1 MANAPY
7 PTLSSNKFRTANT
20 KKLFQLTLLSLLG
33 ISLIGCNNSGKE
45 EEIKA
50 ENSGYAVADDKDAS
64 TPASATPAGTENSAA
79 GSALTDSAA
88 KTDSDLAKKA
98 AAPPVAGGSTPA
110 APPAAGATGTG
121 GVAAGATGGAAGA
134 AGGPAGAAGM
144 PGKTGGV
151 VNEAPSF
158 TTLTYPTT
166 EETADF
172 IAFLVKADQAV
183 RDLAVWGSQG
193 MVPEAQFRAQGARIL
208 EMKLAAATKL
218 LDKKDLSET
227 DLRIARKAKLQALS
241 QLSGLGDVKAN
252 DTLRTYVDEVL
263 TSGDPEL
270 VHNARLMQLG
280 YAAEALM
287 GGKSKDPNELLSRI
301 DEVLSDEN
309 YRGAVEMMQVRQ
321 ATGLLEQMGYK
332 EQATA
337 VRQKVGKLYEN
348 NADPSLAN
356 AAWQI
361 IAEQHPATTGM
372 RDAMQA
378 IMKGEASAKEQ
389 LKTAAERMVA
399 ELPPERTVMF
409 LVSQIVNIEFSGQP
423 EAAGVIVEVATANLD
438 KITNEKA
445 KEEVAKLLEGFKA
458 RQAILGTE
466 LKFDGL
472 VDTAGKPLDWNAYA
486 GKVVL
491 VDFWATW
498 CQPCLIELPNVE
510 KAYAALKDKGFE
522 VIGINL
528 DDNASDLQAF
538 FQQKTLPW
546 KTYRHSDPNL
556 MGFDMPLAKELGVQ
570 AIPFV
575 LLLGK
580 DGKVAK
586 LHVRGEELIPA
597 VEELL
602 K

>member
-1 MANAPY
+1 VANAPY
-7 PTLSSNKFRTANT
+7 PTLSSNRVRPATS
-20 KKLFQLTLLSLLG
+20 KKLFRITLLSLLG
-33 ISLIGCNNSGKE
+33 ISLIGCNNSGND

-50 ENSGYAVADDKDAS
+50 ENSGYAVADDKGTTAATEKDSTSNNAAS
-64 TPASATPAGTENSAA
+64 PATDNTP
-79 GSALTDSAA
+79 
-88 KTDSDLAKKA
+88 KTDQDLANKA
-98 AAPPVAGGSTPA
+98 AAPPAAGGSTPA
-110 APPAAGATGTG
+110 ATPAPNTPAATPAPSNSAGAMPAAAGAT
-121 GVAAGATGGAAGA
+121 
-134 AGGPAGAAGM
+134 

-158 TTLTYPTT
+158 ATLTYPTT
-166 EETADF
+166 EESADMV
-172 IAFLVKADQAV
+172 AFLGKADQAV

-208 EMKLAAATKL
+208 EMKLTAATKL
-218 LDKKDLSET
+218 LEKKDLTES
-227 DLRIARKAKLQALS
+227 DMRVARKAKLQALS

-252 DTLRTYVDEVL
+252 DALRTYVDEVIQ
-263 TSGDPEL
+263 SGDPEL

-309 YRGAVEMMQVRQ
+309 YRGAVELMQVRQ
-321 ATGLLEQMGYK
+321 ATGLLEQMGYT

-337 VRQKVGKLYEN
+337 VRQKVGKLFEKN
-348 NADPSLAN
+348 KDPNLAN

-361 IAEQHPATTGM
+361 LAEQHPATNGM

-389 LKTAAERMVA
+389 LKAAAERMIV

-409 LVSQIVNIEFSGQP
+409 LVSQIVNVEFSGQP
-423 EAAGVIVEVATANLD
+423 EAASILVEVANANLD
-438 KITNEKA
+438 KITDEKA
-445 KEEVAKLLEGFKA
+445 KAEVATLFEGFKT
-458 RQAILGTE
+458 RQAIIGKE
-466 LKFDGL
+466 LSFAGI
-472 VDTAGKPLDWNAYA
+472 VDTTGKPLDWSAYS

-510 KAYAALKDKGFE
+510 KAYAAFKDKGFE
-522 VIGINL
+522 VIGVNL
-528 DDNASDLQAF
+528 DDNVADLQGF

-546 KTYRHSDPNL
+546 MTYRNADPNQI
-556 MGFDMPLAKELGVQ
+556 GFEMPLAKELGVQ

-575 LLLGK
+575 LLIGK

-586 LHVRGEELIPA
+586 LHVRGEGLIPA
-597 VEELL
+597 IEELL

>member
-7 PTLSSNKFRTANT
+7 PTLSSITVQPALS
-20 KKLFQLTLLSLLG
+20 KKLFRITLLSLLG

-50 ENSGYAVADDKDAS
+50 ENSGYAVADDKGTTAAPEKDS
-64 TPASATPAGTENSAA
+64 TSNTAATPATE
-79 GSALTDSAA
+79 TTP
-88 KTDSDLAKKA
+88 KTDQDLANKA
-98 AAPPVAGGSTPA
+98 AAPPAASGSSPTATPAPNNSAGSTPA
-110 APPAAGATGTG
+110 AAGAT
-121 GVAAGATGGAAGA
+121 
-134 AGGPAGAAGM
+134 

-158 TTLTYPTT
+158 ATLTYPTT
-166 EETADF
+166 EESTDL
-172 IAFLVKADQAV
+172 IAFLGKADQAV

-208 EMKLAAATKL
+208 EMKLTAATKL
-218 LDKKDLSET
+218 LEKKELTENDM
-227 DLRIARKAKLQALS
+227 RVARKAKLQALS

-252 DTLRTYVDEVL
+252 DALRTYVDEVIK
-263 TSGDPEL
+263 SGDPEL

-309 YRGAVEMMQVRQ
+309 YRGAVELMQVRQ
-321 ATGLLEQMGYK
+321 ATGLLEQMGYT

-337 VRQKVGKLYEN
+337 VRQKVGKLFEKN
-348 NADPSLAN
+348 KDPNLAN

-361 IAEQHPATTGM
+361 LAEQHPATNGM

-389 LKTAAERMVA
+389 LKSAAERMIA

-409 LVSQIVNIEFSGQP
+409 LVSQIVNVEFSGQP
-423 EAAGVIVEVATANLD
+423 EAASILVDVANANLD
-438 KITNEKA
+438 KITDETAKA
-445 KEEVAKLLEGFKA
+445 EVAKLFEGFKT
-458 RQAILGTE
+458 RQAIIGKE
-466 LKFDGL
+466 LSFAGL
-472 VDTAGKPLDWNAYA
+472 VDTTGKPLDWNAYS

-522 VIGINL
+522 VIGVNL
-528 DDNASDLQAF
+528 DDNVADLQGF
-538 FQQKTLPW
+538 FKQKTLPW
-546 KTYRHSDPNL
+546 MTYRNADPNQI
-556 MGFDMPLAKELGVQ
+556 GFEMPLAKELGVQ

-575 LLLGK
+575 LLIGK

-586 LHVRGEELIPA
+586 LHVRGESLIPA
-597 VEELL
+597 IEELL

>member
-7 PTLSSNKFRTANT
+7 PPLPKMSSSMGLSKQLFRIA
-20 KKLFQLTLLSLLG
+20 LLSLVG
-33 ISLIGCNNSGKE
+33 ISFVGCDSGKKD

-50 ENSGYAVADDKDAS
+50 GNSGYAVADDKGTTPAADKNETSPPATENTPAAAQDLANKAAQQPTTSGGTPAAAPTPNTPATS
-64 TPASATPAGTENSAA
+64 TPA
-79 GSALTDSAA
+79 
-88 KTDSDLAKKA
+88 
-98 AAPPVAGGSTPA
+98 GSTPA
-110 APPAAGATGTG
+110 ASTTAGSTPAGAT
-121 GVAAGATGGAAGA
+121 
-134 AGGPAGAAGM
+134 

-158 TTLTYPTT
+158 ATLTYPTS
-166 EETADF
+166 EESTDL
-172 IAFLVKADQAV
+172 IAFLIKADTAV

-208 EMKLAAATKL
+208 ELKLTAATKL
-218 LDKKDLSET
+218 LEKKDLNEN
-227 DLRIARKAKLQALS
+227 DLRLARKAKLQALS

-252 DTLRTYVDEVL
+252 DALRAYVDEVI

-309 YRGAVEMMQVRQ
+309 YRGAVELMQVRQ

-337 VRQKVGKLYEN
+337 VRQKVGKLFEN
-348 NADPSLAN
+348 SKDPNLAN

-361 IAEQHPATTGM
+361 LAEQHPATNAM

-378 IMKGEASAKEQ
+378 VMKGEASAKEQ
-389 LKTAAERMVA
+389 LKAAAERMVA

-409 LVSQIVNIEFSGQP
+409 LVSQIVNVEFSGQP
-423 EAAGVIVEVATANLD
+423 EAASIMVDVATANLD
-438 KITNEKA
+438 KIQDEAAKA
-445 KEEVAKLLEGFKA
+445 EVAKLFEGFKL
-458 RQAILGTE
+458 RQGIVGKEVSFA
-466 LKFDGL
+466 GL

-510 KAYAALKDKGFE
+510 KAYASLKDKGFE
-522 VIGINL
+522 VIGVNL
-528 DDNASDLQAF
+528 DDDVADLQAF
-538 FQQKTLPW
+538 FKQKTLPW
-546 KTYRHSDPNL
+546 ITYRSSDTTKI
-556 MGFDMPLAKELGVQ
+556 GFEMPLAKELGVQ

-575 LLLGK
+575 LLIGK
-580 DGKVAK
+580 DGKIAK
-586 LHVRGEELIPA
+586 LHVRGEGLIPA
-597 VEELL
+597 IEELL

>member
-1 MANAPY
+1 VAIASY
-7 PTLSSNKFRTANT
+7 PSLSSTSFRPLLS
-20 KKLFQLTLLSLLG
+20 KKLFRFTLLSLLG
-33 ISLIGCNNSGKE
+33 LTLIGCNNANNE
-45 EEIKA
+45 EVKA
-50 ENSGYAVADDKDAS
+50 ENSGYAVADDKGANTAAEKEAAAS
-64 TPASATPAGTENSAA
+64 GSSAA
-79 GSALTDSAA
+79 PITNSPTPDTSA
-88 KTDSDLAKKA
+88 KTDQDLANQA
-98 AAPPVAGGSTPA
+98 AK
-110 APPAAGATGTG
+110 PPAATGLTPAPAPSTASGSAPEAAAAT
-121 GVAAGATGGAAGA
+121 
-134 AGGPAGAAGM
+134 

-158 TTLTYPTT
+158 ATLTYPTS
-166 EETADF
+166 EESPDL

-208 EMKLAAATKL
+208 EMKLTAATKL
-218 LDKKDLSET
+218 LDKKDLNEA

-252 DTLRTYVDEVL
+252 DLLKTYVDEVIQ
-263 TSGDPEL
+263 SGDPEL

-309 YRGAVEMMQVRQ
+309 YRGAVELMQVRQ
-321 ATGLLEQMGYK
+321 ATGLLEQMGYA

-337 VRQKVGKLYEN
+337 VRQKVGKLFEN
-348 NADPSLAN
+348 SKDPNLAN

-361 IAEQHPATTGM
+361 LAEQHPATNAM

-378 IMKGEASAKEQ
+378 VMKGEASAKEQ
-389 LKTAAERMVA
+389 LKAAAERMVA
-399 ELPPERTVMF
+399 ELPPQRTVLF
-409 LVSQIVNIEFSGQP
+409 LVSQIVNVEFSGQP
-423 EAAGVIVEVATANLD
+423 EAAAILVEVATAHLD
-438 KITNEKA
+438 KITEETA
-445 KEEVAKLLEGFKA
+445 KTEVAKMFEGFKT
-458 RQAILGTE
+458 RQAVIGKE
-466 LKFDGL
+466 LSFAGL
-472 VDTAGKPLDWNAYA
+472 VDTSGKPLDWSAYS

-510 KAYAALKDKGFE
+510 NAYKALKDKGFE
-522 VIGINL
+522 VIGVNM
-528 DDNASDLQAF
+528 DDNVADLQAF

-546 KTYRHSDPNL
+546 KTYRTAVPNQI
-556 MGFDMPLAKELGVQ
+556 GFEMPLAKELGVQ

-575 LLLGK
+575 LLIGK

-586 LHVRGEELIPA
+586 LHVRGEALIPA
-597 VEELL
+597 IEELL

>member
-7 PTLSSNKFRTANT
+7 PSPSSTSCGPLLS
-20 KKLFQLTLLSLLG
+20 KKLFRFTLLSLLG
-33 ISLIGCNNSGKE
+33 LTLIGCNNAEKE
-45 EEIKA
+45 EVKA
-50 ENSGYAVADDKDAS
+50 ENSGYAVADDKGTNTAEKEAAAS
-64 TPASATPAGTENSAA
+64 GSSAAPTTSSPTTEN
-79 GSALTDSAA
+79 AA
-88 KTDSDLAKKA
+88 KPNQDLADQA
-98 AAPPVAGGSTPA
+98 AKPPAATGSTPA
-110 APPAAGATGTG
+110 AVPGNAGGSAP
-121 GVAAGATGGAAGA
+121 VAAPAT
-134 AGGPAGAAGM
+134 

-158 TTLTYPTT
+158 ATLTYPTS
-166 EETADF
+166 EETTDL

-208 EMKLAAATKL
+208 EMKLTAATKL
-218 LDKKDLSET
+218 LDKKDLNEA
-227 DLRIARKAKLQALS
+227 DIRIARKAKLQALS

-252 DTLRTYVDEVL
+252 DLLKTYVDEVIQ
-263 TSGDPEL
+263 SGDPEL

-309 YRGAVEMMQVRQ
+309 YRGAVELMQVRQ
-321 ATGLLEQMGYK
+321 ATGLLEQMGYT

-337 VRQKVGKLYEN
+337 VRQKVGKLFEN
-348 NADPSLAN
+348 SKDPNLAN

-361 IAEQHPATTGM
+361 LAEQHPATNAM

-389 LKTAAERMVA
+389 LKAAAERMVV
-399 ELPPERTVMF
+399 ELPPQRTVLF
-409 LVSQIVNIEFSGQP
+409 LVSQIVNVEFSGQP
-423 EAAGVIVEVATANLD
+423 EAAAILIEVANANLD
-438 KITNEKA
+438 KITDETAKA
-445 KEEVAKLLEGFKA
+445 EVAKMFEGFKT
-458 RQAILGTE
+458 RQAVIGKE
-466 LKFDGL
+466 LSFAGL
-472 VDTAGKPLDWNAYA
+472 VDTAGKPLDWSAYS

-510 KAYAALKDKGFE
+510 KAYSALKDKGFE
-522 VIGINL
+522 VIGVNM
-528 DDNASDLQAF
+528 DENVADLQAF

-546 KTYRHSDPNL
+546 KTYRTSEPNQV
-556 MGFDMPLAKELGVQ
+556 GFEMPLAKELGVQ

-575 LLLGK
+575 LLIGK

-586 LHVRGEELIPA
+586 LHVRGEALIPA
-597 VEELL
+597 IEELL